1 MDEFV
6 DEYTNLT
13 LCREVTNV
21 CEAVRECMQV
31 CVLSGITQLPSLPP
45 FRASTLGSH
54 VNLKVSE

>member
-21 CEAVRECMQV
+21 CEAVRECMHV

-45 FRASTLGSH
+45 FARCTLGSH